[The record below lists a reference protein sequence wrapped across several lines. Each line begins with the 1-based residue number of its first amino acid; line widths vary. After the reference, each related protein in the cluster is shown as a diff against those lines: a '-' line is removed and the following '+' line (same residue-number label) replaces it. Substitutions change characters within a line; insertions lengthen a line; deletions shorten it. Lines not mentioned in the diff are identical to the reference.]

1 MSVRRLM
8 RQQKSERIGFGRK
21 KRHLHRMPNV
31 FGITIGLGLKEP
43 LIEAWKY
50 RGDTHSAEVA
60 QTIIQNGM
68 KVEEDELSARLPDT
82 YNAVRYGEKAPDRS
96 DMVEIDRI
104 WRSYRS
110 K

>member
-1 MSVRRLM
+1 MS
-8 RQQKSERIGFGRK
+8 
-21 KRHLHRMPNV
+21 
-31 FGITIGLGLKEP
+31 
-43 LIEAWKY
+43 
-50 RGDTHSAEVA
+50 
-60 QTIIQNGM
+60 
-68 KVEEDELSARLPDT
+68 LSARLPDT

>member
-1 MSVRRLM
+1 MVI
-8 RQQKSERIGFGRK
+8 QGT
-21 KRHLHRMPNV
+21 H
-31 FGITIGLGLKEP
+31 TP
-43 LIEAWKY
+43 LEA
-50 RGDTHSAEVA
+50 A
-60 QTIIQNGM
+60 QTIIQNGV
-68 KVEEDELSARLPDT
+68 KVEEDELSARLPDA